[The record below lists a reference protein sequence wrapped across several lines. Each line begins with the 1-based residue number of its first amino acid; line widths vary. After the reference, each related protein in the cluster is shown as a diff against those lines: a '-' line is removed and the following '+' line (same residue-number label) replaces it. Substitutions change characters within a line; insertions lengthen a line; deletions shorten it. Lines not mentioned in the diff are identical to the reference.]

1 MENLLQ
7 EMDGPSKPALRFDR
21 GTLLLE
27 SLPPNCKAN
36 YWEWDIMS
44 TGENMR
50 AANNPDELCKL
61 WEMMTRIP
69 EQISIAKNA
78 SRVPLLTQMMEEQL
92 NKLAARQSLFL
103 PILQNH
109 NESVL
114 ILSDYGGESADSK
127 YQVFSLFTLTVR
139 SLLLSKHF

>member
-1 MENLLQ
+1 
-7 EMDGPSKPALRFDR
+7 
-21 GTLLLE
+21 
-27 SLPPNCKAN
+27 
-36 YWEWDIMS
+36 MS